1 MADTRQA
8 TGLTPEQWDDKFYTE
23 FIQDNPFKS
32 VMGTSEN
39 SIIQMVENFKKGKGD
54 AFTVALVNRLT
65 GSAVTGTNVLEGNE
79 QDMASRSFRF
89 TVDKRRTAVRI
100 AEMSEYRSSINLRDA
115 ARSTLMTW
123 AQEDVR
129 DRIIEA
135 LGSINGVA
143 YASATEAQK
152 DAWLV
157 DNADRVLFGALVS
170 NNSSNDHSASLANI
184 DNTDDKLTPSA
195 LSLMK
200 RLATATRSGTHEGKP
215 KVRPIRV
222 AGQNRRYY
230 KVYCGPRTFRDLK
243 TNTTIQQAQRE
254 VQLEMENNRLFQG
267 GDLLWDGMI
276 IHEVDDI
283 TPITGVGASS
293 IDVEPVY
300 LCGAQALAYGSAK
313 RYATKTKTFDYGD
326 KYGVAIEAIDGI
338 HKMRFGTGSDDTDDT
353 VDHGVVTGYF
363 AAVADS

>member
-8 TGLTPEQWDDKFYTE
+8 TGLTPEQWDNQFYE
-23 FIQDNPFKS
+23 EYIQESPFKGL
-32 VMGTSEN
+32 MGTSEN
-39 SIIQMVENFKKGKGD
+39 SIIQMTENFKKGKGD

-129 DRIIEA
+129 DRIIDA
-135 LGSINGVA
+135 LGSINGTA

-157 DNADRVLFGALVS
+157 DNTDRVLFGALVS
-170 NNSSNDHSASLANI
+170 NHGVDHSAALANI
-184 DNTDDKLTPSA
+184 DNTDDKLTPGA

-200 RLATATRSGTHEGKP
+200 RIALATRSSNKP
-215 KVRPIRV
+215 KIRPIRV
-222 AGQNRRYY
+222 AGQNRRYF
-230 KVYCGPRTFRDLK
+230 KVMCGPRTFRDLK
-243 TNTTIQQAQRE
+243 TNTTITQAQRE
-254 VQLEMENNRLFQG
+254 VSVEMENNRLFQG

-283 TPITGVGASS
+283 GVLSGVGAGG

-300 LCGAQALAYGSAK
+300 LCGAQAIAYGSAR

-326 KYGVAIEAIDGI
+326 KYGVAIECIDGI

-353 VDHGVVTGYF
+353 VDHGVVTGFF